1 MLRHD
6 RAVDWDATGLVEGAP
21 DREVRRAL
29 LDHLHALGYSLELM
43 QDAHAVGRLYAL
55 SGDQLTRPGRLT
67 VTLAQLAQRLGDDL
81 DWTRRVWR
89 ALGLTDPGA
98 DVPVVTEAEVGSF
111 AIWGQ
116 ARALLGDAA
125 ALSLARVH
133 GASTARMTE
142 AVSAAMSTAVPEID
156 LVHGGDELTAA
167 RTFEQVAALVPHV
180 TGALDVLYRQHLGE
194 ATRYF
199 EAAHAPSGFGST
211 PVPYCVAFAD
221 LCGFTAATERL
232 SMNELSDLLAEFEAT
247 AYDEAASA
255 GGRCVKLIGD
265 AAMLVAA
272 SADALVE
279 MTHRLV
285 VRMGAENSLLPVRVG
300 LAAGDVVFR
309 DGDYFGAPVNLAA
322 RLLSL
327 AAPGTLLADEKL
339 VSRLEPGR
347 WRATAQEPQEIKG
360 FAAPVTP
367 HDITCH

>member
-1 MLRHD
+1 M
-6 RAVDWDATGLVEGAP
+6 DWDATGLVEGAP

-67 VTLAQLAQRLGDDL
+67 VTLVQLSERLGDEL

-89 ALGLTDPGA
+89 ALGLTDPGP
-98 DVPVVTEAEVGSF
+98 DVPVVTEAEADAF
-111 AIWGQ
+111 AIWGN

-133 GASTARMTE
+133 GASLARMTE
-142 AVSAAMSTAVPEID
+142 AVGAAMSAALPEMD
-156 LVHGGDELTAA
+156 LVHGGDELTVA
-167 RTFEQVAALVPHV
+167 RTFEQVAVLVPHV
-180 TGALDVLYRQHLGE
+180 TEALDVLYRQHLGE

-199 EAAHAPSGFGST
+199 EAAHAPSGFGSS

-232 SMNELSDLLAEFEAT
+232 SMNELSDLLGEFEAA

-265 AAMLVAA
+265 AAMLVAP
-272 SADALVE
+272 SADALAE
-279 MTHRLV
+279 MALRLV
-285 VRMGAENSLLPVRVG
+285 VRMEAENALLPVRAG

-327 AAPGTLLADEKL
+327 AAPGTLMADEKL

-347 WRATAQEPQEIKG
+347 WRVTAKEPQVVKG

-367 HDITCH
+367 HDVSGH